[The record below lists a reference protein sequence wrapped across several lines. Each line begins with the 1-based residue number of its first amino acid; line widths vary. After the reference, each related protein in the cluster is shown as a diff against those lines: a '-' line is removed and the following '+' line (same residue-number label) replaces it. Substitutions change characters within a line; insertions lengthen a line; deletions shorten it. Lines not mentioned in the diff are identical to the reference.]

1 MPTNAITSTRDGAG
15 SARSLIRWVTP
26 ATSLLF
32 GLAFLFV
39 GWLGDNLE
47 FGIFGLVLMVVFG
60 GLFVLAGRR
69 SETVAGLMD
78 RRDERINDLDLRATT
93 FAGMA
98 ALLAVILMFLIE
110 IARGRDGSPYYQLG
124 ALYGVAYLVGLVYQR
139 LRR

>member
-1 MPTNAITSTRDGAG
+1 M
-15 SARSLIRWVTP
+15 TP

-60 GLFVLAGRR
+60 GLFVVAGRR